1 MKTAV
6 HTLRFSFWKNKTV
19 FCEKTIAV
27 TGEKWYFIY
36 SKMRGGRT
44 VASMLK
50 IDIRRAKI
58 LEKLKQQGTV
68 SVAQLALE
76 LGATP
81 VTIRSDLDALEAE
94 GSLVRVQGGAV
105 PLQRSQGRSA
115 GGETVLANE
124 KQAIAHAVAE
134 LVRDGDTLF
143 INSGTTM
150 LAVANALRIRKNLNI
165 VTNSLEVA
173 SELGTVPGFRVIL
186 LGGEVNAR
194 YGFTY
199 GSDAQEQLSHYRAD
213 KAIMSLDGIEPEAGL
228 TTYHAEEATINRM
241 VIARAGQLIVAA
253 DHTKVG
259 RTGFFRFHP
268 LGQEIL
274 LVTDRQVSEEAV
286 AALEQAQV
294 TVITAK

>member
-1 MKTAV
+1 MAT
-6 HTLRFSFWKNKTV
+6 
-19 FCEKTIAV
+19 
-27 TGEKWYFIY
+27 
-36 SKMRGGRT
+36 
-44 VASMLK
+44 MLK
-50 IDIRRAKI
+50 IDIRRGKI

-68 SVAQLALE
+68 SVAQLASE

-94 GSLVRVQGGAV
+94 GYLVRVQGGAV
-105 PLQRSQGRSA
+105 PSQRTQAGHSA
-115 GGETVLANE
+115 GRKTVHAEE
-124 KQAIAHAVAE
+124 KQAIGHAVAE

-173 SELGTVPGFRVIL
+173 SELGAIPGFRVIL
-186 LGGEVNAR
+186 LGGEVNVR

-213 KAIMSLDGIEPEAGL
+213 KAIMSLDGIESEAGL

-241 VIARAGQLIVAA
+241 VIARSSQLIVAA
-253 DHTKVG
+253 DHSKVG

-274 LVTDRQVSEEAV
+274 LVTDRQVLEEAV
-286 AALEQAQV
+286 AALEQQNV
-294 TVITAK
+294 IVITAK